1 MARKRAN
8 HVLQCCHVQ
17 TFKCAFCHDAPFA
30 QKRLVFPPPP
40 PCSGWEQGCRF
51 VFLSIQ
57 GVGREGLWVLI
68 LIGIDMAHSD
78 LDGFC
83 PPTLTTTTTHPTI
96 AHLKLLEY
104 LRTSRLQIPEP
115 RQPRL
120 TPFYSI
126 TADTLRP
133 NRDCSLNDNYL
144 KVQFIQRQ
152 FLEWQI
158 PGCHPGPILLL
169 TWMFDWL
176 LLVLVVQYK

>member
-8 HVLQCCHVQ
+8 HVVQCCHVQ

-30 QKRLVFPPPP
+30 QKRLIFPPPHMLRLTTRL
-40 PCSGWEQGCRF
+40 RF

-96 AHLKLLEY
+96 AHLKPLKF
-104 LRTSRLQIPEP
+104 LRISKLQIPEP

-120 TPFYSI
+120 TPFYGI
-126 TADTLRP
+126 IADTLRQ
-133 NRDCSLNDNYL
+133 NRDKCHH
-144 KVQFIQRQ
+144 RQ
-152 FLEWQI
+152 MS
-158 PGCHPGPILLL
+158 PP
-169 TWMFDWL
+169 TWS
-176 LLVLVVQYK
+176 VL